1 MINHKDIL
9 YSIVYNGHAVQI
21 FSKKPIQQYRLSV
34 YNGIRFTIWYDLWW
48 SWSFYSRLKFSN
60 IFIEMNID
68 IMDVHKYFGYFRDIF
83 TIFRAQINLY
93 FHPGGFN
100 NCIWMWLCNVWRR
113 VAAAQQ
119 QQPQAY
125 VILWVEYPGSFS
137 KVLEKNHQ
145 KEHHVAL
152 HKSYKYSSI
161 WRGHTGPCINI
172 LVIMHALQR
181 LWNVHISILK
191 ISPVEESVLNDKCRK
206 YSGACI
212 YIVYQC
218 MNIYKII
225 RYM

>member
-1 MINHKDIL
+1 MINHEDIRC
-9 YSIVYNGHAVQI
+9 SIVYNGHAVQI

-34 YNGIRFTIWYDLWW
+34 YNGIKFTIWYGLWW

-68 IMDVHKYFGYFRDIF
+68 IMDVHKYFGYFRDIC

-137 KVLEKNHQ
+137 KVLEKNHP
-145 KEHHVAL
+145 KEHHVVL
-152 HKSYKYSSI
+152 HKSWKYSSI
-161 WRGHTGPCINI
+161 WRGHMVRCMNI
-172 LVIMHALQR
+172 LIIMYALQR
-181 LWNVHISILK
+181 L
-191 ISPVEESVLNDKCRK
+191 
-206 YSGACI
+206 
-212 YIVYQC
+212 
-218 MNIYKII
+218 
-225 RYM
+225 